1 MAAKKLDDLW
11 DGWATSLSQS
21 HEKTLR
27 FLEAGKKSDAH
38 SEFRERFL
46 VTVKEIYSEAA
57 VVSPERFSKSKSWNA
72 WLRHLYALSVAAEKA
87 LRGNPRASDILPEST
102 ASRNGAISRLEK
114 LRDHFHQLRF
124 EAQSRKANDY
134 VYALHMETMKKD
146 PAAPELQELLAAL
159 EKAAPSLKVKDNR
172 EIYEKAKSDWAERI
186 NPILTDDRVAPS
198 EIEALRSATRVFY
211 LAYGVQIE

>member
-11 DGWATSLSQS
+11 DGWAISLSQS

-27 FLEAGKKSDAH
+27 LLEAGKKAEAQ

-46 VTVKEIYSEAA
+46 ATVKEIYSEAA
-57 VVSPERFSKSKSWNA
+57 VVSPERFSKSKNWSA

-124 EAQSRKANDY
+124 ETETRQSNNY
-134 VYALHMETMKKD
+134 IYAFHVETMKEH
-146 PAAPELQELLAAL
+146 PAASELRALLAAL

-172 EIYEKAKSDWAERI
+172 EIYEKAKTDWAKRI
-186 NPILTDDRVAPS
+186 NPILADETVVPS
-198 EIEALRSATRVFY
+198 EIESLRSATRSFY

>member
-1 MAAKKLDDLW
+1 MAL
-11 DGWATSLSQS
+11 TQS

-27 FLEAGKKSDAH
+27 LLETGKKAEAH

-46 VTVKEIYSEAA
+46 ATVREIYSEAA

-72 WLRHLYALSVAAEKA
+72 WLRHLYALSVTAEKS
-87 LRGNPRASDILPEST
+87 LRAGFRPSNNPQKST
-102 ASRNGAISRLEK
+102 ASRNGATSTLEK
-114 LRDHFHQLRF
+114 LRDHFYRLRF

-172 EIYEKAKSDWAERI
+172 EIYEKAKSEWAERI

-198 EIEALRSATRVFY
+198 EIEALRSAKRAFY